1 MTQAASTRLLD
12 EKSVIAPVRKM
23 AKGCSDLR
31 LAVAFWGKGA
41 SKMLRLSSA
50 KRGRVICNLESGACN
65 PAEIRKLR
73 ASKKFRIKTHAQL
86 HAKLYW
92 SPTGVVVGS
101 SNASANGLVVG
112 ADVAKGWREVNVLFD
127 QQDQVRRAGERFD
140 ALWKQAK
147 PITKILLDEA
157 DLKWRAR
164 AKATKVLSVKSKTL
178 FGAYAED
185 PSIFRDERI
194 FLAIYDSY
202 LSREASA
209 EQKKW
214 RAKKETEQFEDGLLA
229 KSSTLTTYEGWRKMP
244 AGAWLIDCSFINS
257 RRPKFRGIFRV
268 WEGGLL
274 ELSESSIQFAYRMRS
289 IVIGD
294 RSFKLSPAEK
304 RSIEK
309 KAATLI
315 RAAHRS
321 RSDLLALGDLVRIC
335 RN

>member
-1 MTQAASTRLLD
+1 MTEAASTRLLD
-12 EKSVIAPVRKM
+12 EKSIIAPVRKL

-31 LAVAFWGKGA
+31 LAVAFWGNGA
-41 SKMLRLSSA
+41 SKRLRLSSA
-50 KRGRVICNLESGACN
+50 KRVRIICNLESGACN

-73 ASKKFRIKTHAQL
+73 TSKKFKIKTHAQL

-101 SNASANGLVVG
+101 SNASANGLVVD
-112 ADVAKGWREVNVLFD
+112 ADVAKGWREVNILFD

-157 DLKWRAR
+157 DLKWRSR
-164 AKATKVLSVKSKTL
+164 IKATKLLSVKSKTL

-185 PSIFRDERI
+185 PSVFRGEPI
-194 FLAIYDSY
+194 FLAIYDNY

-214 RAKKETEQFEDGLLA
+214 RAKKETERFKYGLLA
-229 KSSTLTTYEGWRKMP
+229 KSSALTTYEDWHKMP
-244 AGAWLIDCSFINS
+244 MGAWLIDCSLINS
-257 RRPKFRGIFRV
+257 KTPKFRGVFRV

-274 ELSESSIQFAYRMRS
+274 ELSKSRIQFAYPVRS
-289 IVIGD
+289 ILIGD

-309 KAATLI
+309 KAGTLI
-315 RAAHRS
+315 RAAHRR
-321 RSDLLALGDLVRIC
+321 RSGLLELGDLVRIC